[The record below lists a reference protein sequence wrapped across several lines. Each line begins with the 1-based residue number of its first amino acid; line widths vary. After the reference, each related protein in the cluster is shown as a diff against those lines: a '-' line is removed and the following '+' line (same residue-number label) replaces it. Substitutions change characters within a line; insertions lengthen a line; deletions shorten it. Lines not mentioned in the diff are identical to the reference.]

1 MLHLS
6 MYRIE
11 KHIEKLLYEKCQ
23 KLGLK
28 KPNIK
33 FNGRHDISCEL
44 KFGRLIINID
54 VFVLL
59 TYAKIKNDKTLFKLI
74 PLNSISKRIK
84 FIIYHEL
91 GHYLQFRKYFKW
103 SIRQHNTYRHDSS
116 LSAYEYRQQKIE
128 KYPYAEK
135 FETRNSK

>member
-1 MLHLS
+1 

-11 KHIEKLLYEKCQ
+11 KHIEKLLNEKCL

-28 KPNIK
+28 KPRIK
-33 FNGRHDISCEL
+33 FNGNNDISCEL
-44 KFGRLIINID
+44 YFGRLTINID
-54 VFVLL
+54 VFVLI
-59 TYAKIKNDKTLFKLI
+59 TYAKIKNDKELFKLV
-74 PLNSISKRIK
+74 PLNSVSKRLK

-103 SIRQHNTYRHDSS
+103 SIRQHETYRKDSS

-128 KYPYAEK
+128 KYADKIALYLVN
-135 FETRNSK
+135 R